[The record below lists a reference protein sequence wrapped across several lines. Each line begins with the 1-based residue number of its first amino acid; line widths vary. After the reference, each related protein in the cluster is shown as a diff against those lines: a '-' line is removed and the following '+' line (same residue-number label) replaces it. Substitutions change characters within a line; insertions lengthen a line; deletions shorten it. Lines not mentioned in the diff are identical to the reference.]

1 VTVNHV
7 VKSEGQTNSKPLISH
22 AWIIEHLLWIQPAL
36 WALVVVSAFVY
47 GYHSIFWSEAQVYL
61 IEDSWCSEGEGVG
74 RHCFGD
80 FGLPYNNG
88 YQDST
93 YVPGNIA
100 ATNTP
105 LMALAFELLRM
116 FSYNTSLAL
125 YLSVLATCL
134 IAPFTVS
141 SSYVSQAKRVQL
153 AVFFGLIS
161 VGGIAA
167 LDRGNHV
174 VVFVPLLV
182 GYLLSIERKRWLQ
195 AAIFLALMSMM
206 KFWGF
211 IFVIA
216 LIAKSKFRYAVGSM
230 LVGGVTSVIVLSYF
244 PGPLSITMTN
254 MLKAAGDQDFS
265 RRVMNFAISIK
276 GLVGRTG
283 CLLRGELNCNS
294 AIQRWEFITGPWLGL
309 VIAISLIV
317 FVYVLIRVRIVP
329 PILWM
334 SVLISLGIIA
344 VPDGPIYQA
353 SLVTAIVALLTL
365 LPNSDSLE
373 NWKWSSRLLIMAII
387 FSSSPL
393 TLYLAGEPFPF
404 RSYYLT
410 IPSAW
415 LVFYFTILIELALL
429 CRKGVARK

>member
-1 VTVNHV
+1 MTANHV
-7 VKSEGQTNSKPLISH
+7 GTSGGQATSKPQVSH
-22 AWIIEHLLWIQPAL
+22 AWIIDHLLWIQSAL
-36 WALVVVSAFVY
+36 WVLVVSSAFVY
-47 GYHSIFWSEAQVYL
+47 GYHSIYWSEAQVYL
-61 IEDSWCSEGEGVG
+61 IEDSWCSDDEGVG

-105 LMALAFELLRM
+105 LTALAFELLRM
-116 FSYNTSLAL
+116 LPYNTSLAL
-125 YLSVLATCL
+125 YLTILAACL
-134 IAPFTVS
+134 VAPFVVLPSFVS
-141 SSYVSQAKRVQL
+141 RTKRVQL

-182 GYLLSIERKRWLQ
+182 AYLFSIEKEKWLQ
-195 AAIFLALMSMM
+195 AAIFLALMAMM

-211 IFVIA
+211 VFVIA

-230 LVGGVTSVIVLSYF
+230 LAGGVTSVIVLSYF
-244 PGPLSITMTN
+244 PGPLSISMGN

-265 RRVMNFAISIK
+265 KRVINFAISIK

-283 CLLRGELNCNS
+283 CLLRGELICNS
-294 AIQRWEFITGPWLGL
+294 ANQRWDFVTGPWLGL
-309 VIAISLIV
+309 IITVSLIV
-317 FVYVLIRVRIVP
+317 FVYVLIRVQVVP
-329 PILWM
+329 SILWM
-334 SVLISLGIIA
+334 AVLVSLGIIA

-353 SLVTAIVALLTL
+353 SLVTAIVALLTV

-373 NWKWSSRLLIMAII
+373 NWKWSSRSLIIALI

-393 TLYLAGEPFPF
+393 TIYIAGEPFPF

-415 LVFYFTILIELALL
+415 LVFFFTVSIEGVLL
-429 CRKGVARK
+429 SRKDVVRS